1 MAKLFATGQFTTEN
15 LTAME
20 EKALSALIEG
30 LYAEPGFSD
39 VDANDLSQWTGIP
52 TRNIRGVISSLIKK
66 GYITI
71 DDSCGNGIYQLI
83 YLNENKWY
91 LHPEWIEEYDAEQ
104 YGPIPTAIN
113 A

>member
-1 MAKLFATGQFTTEN
+1 MANLQSEN
-15 LTAME
+15 LTKLEATVLE
-20 EKALSALIEG
+20 SLISS

-39 VDANDLSQWTGIP
+39 VDAHDLARHTKIS
-52 TRNIRGVISSLIKK
+52 TRSIRGVLSSLIKK

-91 LHPEWIEEYDAEQ
+91 LHPEWKEEYNETL
-104 YGPIPTAIN
+104 YGKK
-113 A
+113 